1 MLGAVLLRRGQE
13 ALKREA
19 PRRQAGHAQR
29 RDGGAGAG
37 DGADRHARLRA
48 QADQILAGVG
58 DGRGSGV
65 RHERARL
72 ARQNALD
79 DARAAC
85 RLVVLIIADERLFQL
100 QMVQQP
106 QRHPRVLGRDKIR
119 LRKHLAAALGDIGQI
134 ADRRRHKIEHRA
146 HGQSP
151 FA

>member
-1 MLGAVLLRRGQE
+1 MTVSLIISTYNSP
-13 ALKREA
+13 K
-19 PRRQAGHAQR
+19 
-29 RDGGAGAG
+29 
-37 DGADRHARLRA
+37 
-48 QADQILAGVG
+48 
-58 DGRGSGV
+58 
-65 RHERARL
+65 
-72 ARQNALD
+72 ALD
-79 DARAAC
+79 LC
-85 RLVVLIIADERLFQL
+85 LMSVLQQSVLPDVIIADERLFQL